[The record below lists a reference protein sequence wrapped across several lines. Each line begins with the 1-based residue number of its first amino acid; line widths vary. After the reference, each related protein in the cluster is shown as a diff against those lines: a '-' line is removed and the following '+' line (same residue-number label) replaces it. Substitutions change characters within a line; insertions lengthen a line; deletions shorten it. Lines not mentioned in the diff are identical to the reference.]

1 MIRGELRV
9 RLRGF
14 GDHNRRNRLMILW
27 YIVEGEQNFILPQ
40 KQLRTQKNMLERNIS
55 LSILQISVKLRAKVK
70 YLDVNNNNDYLF
82 ITITI
87 QQIFMSQI
95 RQ

>member
-1 MIRGELRV
+1 
-9 RLRGF
+9 
-14 GDHNRRNRLMILW
+14 MILW